1 MSQTMRPCLKRI
13 WFIPQKYN
21 YLPTK
26 IFVIESLNDIY
37 DPWFRDITWGH
48 IKESFELA
56 KLMLHISPMQRCT
69 NHTNYRHDINSY
81 SNWWNQQI
89 TDQNVKYS
97 QIDAIDN
104 LKIEFKKEIV
114 CPIDDT

>member
-1 MSQTMRPCLKRI
+1 M
-13 WFIPQKYN
+13 Y
-21 YLPTK
+21 Y
-26 IFVIESLNDIY
+26 LNDIY
-37 DPWFRDITWGH
+37 DQWFTDITWGH

-89 TDQNVKYS
+89 TDQNVKHT
-97 QIDAIDN
+97 QIDSIYD
-104 LKIEFKKEIV
+104 LKIEF
-114 CPIDDT
+114 